1 MKMQNT
7 IKMSPWSKTPIL
19 LKIKKEIENIKK
31 TKYNFVLVNKYENGE
46 HNMGFHADDEDEID
60 QSVPICSGTIHNQS
74 LFMVTLNCSLYPR
87 YM

>member
-1 MKMQNT
+1 MQNT

-60 QSVPICSGTIHNQS
+60 QSVPICSGKFN
-74 LFMVTLNCSLYPR
+74 
-87 YM
+87 